1 MKIADVRVSKSSG
14 LQQQISKYSP
24 GDKVAVTLI
33 RDGKE
38 MVMNATLLSK
48 DGADEISTMVKR
60 NETMVLGAEIENLR
74 RDERLKLKIKNGV
87 KIAKLGNGVMKKNGI
102 PSGFVITH
110 IDKSF
115 MYTTSDVENALK
127 DKLGAVLIEGV
138 TSDGSKEAYAIRLE

>member
-1 MKIADVRVSKSSG
+1 MGENRQARKWC
-14 LQQQISKYSP
+14 
-24 GDKVAVTLI
+24 
-33 RDGKE
+33 
-38 MVMNATLLSK
+38 
-48 DGADEISTMVKR
+48 DE
-60 NETMVLGAEIENLR
+60 
-74 RDERLKLKIKNGV
+74 
-87 KIAKLGNGVMKKNGI
+87 KNGI